1 MLDIKELNTKV
12 TTVEWIDP
20 NGKIHPIQIKELLNA
35 SEMNDL
41 YNIVLNSVK
50 FANADGKEVYHPQ
63 FLEYFWRFAVI
74 NAYTDADLP
83 ADQTDMCYMLCY
95 SDLWDTVEANTSMN
109 QLSDIYLAIK
119 EQLDADE
126 KRACSAIGF
135 QNILNDVNDIMQA
148 LVNFDGLP
156 QWLADKTSDSVK
168 PLTGVNK

>member
-20 NGKIHPIQIKELLNA
+20 NGKIHSIQIKELLNA

-41 YNIVLNSVK
+41 YHIVLNSVK
-50 FANADGKEVYHPQ
+50 FADADGKEVYHPQ
-63 FLEYFWRFAVI
+63 FFEYFWRFAVI
-74 NAYTDADLP
+74 NACTDADLP
-83 ADQTDMCYMLCY
+83 ADRTDMCYMLCY

-119 EQLDADE
+119 EQLDTDE